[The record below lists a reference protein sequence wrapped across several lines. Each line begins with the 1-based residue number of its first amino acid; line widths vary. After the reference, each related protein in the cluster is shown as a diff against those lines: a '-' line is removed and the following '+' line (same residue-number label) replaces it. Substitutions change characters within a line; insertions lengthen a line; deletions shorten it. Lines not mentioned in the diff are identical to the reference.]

1 MMSIIPPISTKRTI
15 TSHLKSLNIKQTMT
29 CRDGH
34 PGPGLVQ
41 AQKCWS
47 YLQVNGISKGNTIKN
62 CTDSLQLENTTHYH
76 NNERHKHEQYV
87 AFSFF
92 L

>member
-15 TSHLKSLNIKQTMT
+15 TSHLKSLNIKQTIT

-41 AQKCWS
+41 AQKCWEFFYRLMGS
-47 YLQVNGISKGNTIKN
+47 SMEIQQGQCKAWYTPSPKN
-62 CTDSLQLENTTHYH
+62 
-76 NNERHKHEQYV
+76 
-87 AFSFF
+87 
-92 L
+92 

>member
-1 MMSIIPPISTKRTI
+1 MFAKRTI
-15 TSHLKSLNIKQTMT
+15 TSHLKSLNIKQTIT

-62 CTDSLQLENTTHYH
+62 CTDSLLKYH
-76 NNERHKHEQYV
+76 NPNP
-87 AFSFF
+87 FF
-92 L
+92 YINNSLVGNIVEMTAL